1 MELKESTLSAITN
14 QTLHSPGG
22 STRRSDFVRDI
33 VENHLKTGKYSG
45 VVTRF
50 PPEPNGFLHI
60 GHAKSICLNFGIAQD
75 FTGRCHLRMD
85 DTDPTKED
93 TFYVNSIMEDVRWL
107 GFDWGKN
114 MYYASDYFPKFHE
127 YAVKLIQEGKAYVDS
142 LNEQEIRQYRGT
154 VTEPG
159 KPSPY
164 RDRSVQ
170 ENLDLF
176 ERMRAGEF
184 LDGAHVLR
192 GKIDMANPNMKMRD
206 PLLYRI
212 RHAHHYRTGDQWCI
226 YPMYDFAHPISDALE
241 GITHSI
247 CTLEFENN
255 RELYDWVL
263 DACGFAEPRPHQY
276 EFARLNLN
284 YAVMSK
290 RKFLELVDKK
300 FVSGWDDPR
309 MPTISG
315 LRRRGYT
322 PEAIRQFCEDIGIAK
337 ANSTVDMAQLEHAIR
352 NDLNPKVPRVMAVL
366 KPLKVVIENYPEGKT
381 ETLDASLYPHDV
393 PLEGSRPVP
402 FEREIYIE
410 QDDFMENPPK
420 GYFRLT
426 PGGEVRLRHAYII
439 QCKDVIKDA
448 SGQVVELRCTYDPQ
462 TRSGDPNAVERKVK
476 GTIHWVPANQAK
488 PVTARLYDRLFN
500 IENPEGIEDLNPH
513 SLETLNNVYVEPW
526 VADSKPG
533 SRFQFERQGYF
544 YLDPVDSKDGALV
557 FNRIVSLKDSWAKA
571 QQDSPPAKPASAP
584 AKTKSAEAAKST
596 AKPAKESKP
605 AKEATPSLSPEQEKR
620 ATRYKDIYKLS
631 DDEARLMAQDE
642 ALGKFFES
650 AVATHNNP
658 TGIANWI
665 VNELLRELKEKP
677 IDALPFAPAQLAEL
691 IALQDN
697 DTISGKIAKDV
708 FTDML
713 QSGGSPAQIVEQK
726 GLKQITNAAELAP
739 IVDKILAANPD
750 NVAKYKEGRTNL
762 FGFFVGQVLKE
773 TGGRANPK
781 LVNDLVK
788 SKLSAP

>member
-1 MELKESTLSAITN
+1 MSATTDH
-14 QTLHSPGG
+14 TLHSPSG

-33 VENHLKTGKYSG
+33 VESHLKAGKYSG

-60 GHAKSICLNFGIAQD
+60 GHAKSICLNFGVAQD
-75 FTGRCHLRMD
+75 FGGRCHLRMD

-93 TFYVNSIMEDVRWL
+93 VSFVNSIMEDVRWL
-107 GFDWGKN
+107 GFDWGQH

-127 YAVKLIQEGKAYVDS
+127 YALKLIQDGNAYVDS

-154 VTEPG
+154 VTEAG

-164 RDRSVQ
+164 RDRSVK

-184 LDGAHVLR
+184 PDGAHVLR
-192 GKIDMANPNMKMRD
+192 GKVDMANPNMKMRD

-212 RHAHHYRTGDQWCI
+212 RHANHYRTGDQWCI

-263 DACGFAEPRPHQY
+263 NACGFAEPRPHQY

-300 FVSGWDDPR
+300 FVTGWDDPR

-337 ANSTVDMAQLEHAIR
+337 ANSTVDMAQLEYAIR

-366 KPLKVVIENYPEGKT
+366 KPLKVVIENYPEGKI

-393 PLEGSRPVP
+393 PLEGSRPLP

-410 QDDFMENPPK
+410 HDDFMENPPK

-439 QCKDVIKDA
+439 QCKEVIKDA

-462 TRSGDPNAVERKVK
+462 TRSGDPNAIERKVK
-476 GTIHWVPANQAK
+476 GTIHWVPANHAK

-500 IENPEGIEDLNPH
+500 IENPEGVDDLNPH
-513 SLETLNNVYVEPW
+513 SLETLNHVYVEPW
-526 VADSKPG
+526 VAESKPG

-544 YLDPVDSKDGALV
+544 YLDPVDSKNGALV
-557 FNRIVSLKDSWAKA
+557 FNRIVSLKDSWTKT
-571 QQDSPPAKPASAP
+571 QQDNAPAKPTP
-584 AKTKSAEAAKST
+584 ATANTKPAEAAM
-596 AKPAKESKP
+596 PAKETKP
-605 AKEATPSLSPEQEKR
+605 AKEAGPNLSPEQEQR
-620 ATRYKDIYKLS
+620 AARYQDTYKLS
-631 DDEARLMAQDE
+631 DDEARLMGQDE
-642 ALGKFFES
+642 ALGQFFED
-650 AVATHNNP
+650 AVKAHNNP

-665 VNELLRELKEKP
+665 VNELLRELKEKT
-677 IDALPFAPAQLAEL
+677 INTLPFGPAELAEL

-697 DTISGKIAKDV
+697 ETISGKIAKDV
-708 FTDML
+708 FAEML
-713 QSGGSPAQIVEQK
+713 QSGGSPKQIVEKK

-781 LVNDLVK
+781 LVNDLVQ
-788 SKLSAP
+788 SKLSAS